1 MLPKPPRMRI
11 GGRVRHETLTHRYG
25 NWARPAY
32 GGVLIVLSVAWGALV
47 DRVAPDRFD
56 LLGTVIG
63 VLGVAVIR
71 YWPR

>member
-1 MLPKPPRMRI
+1 MPPKPPRMSI

-25 NWARPAY
+25 NWVRSAY
-32 GGVLIVLSVAWGALV
+32 GGVFIVLSVAWGALV

-56 LLGTVIG
+56 LLGTVLC
-63 VLGVAVIR
+63 VLGVAVIM

>member
-1 MLPKPPRMRI
+1 MSI
-11 GGRVRHETLTHRYG
+11 GGRVRHETLTHRYS

-32 GGVLIVLSVAWGALV
+32 GGVFIVLSVAWGALV

-63 VLGVAVIR
+63 LRGVT
-71 YWPR
+71 

>member
-1 MLPKPPRMRI
+1 MLPKPPRMSI
-11 GGRVRHETLTHRYG
+11 GGRVRHETLTHWYC

-32 GGVLIVLSVAWGALV
+32 GGVFIVLSVAWGALV

-63 VLGVAVIR
+63 LLGVAVIM